1 MSKKLY
7 LDLCSFNRPYDD
19 QLVDVIRL
27 ESEAKLTIQERIER
41 GEHELIWSFIL
52 TYENSKNPD
61 LNTLEAIENWKNLAA
76 MVIEYSTDVV
86 EQGQALSRLGL
97 DPKDALHVSSAILAG
112 ADYFITTDKGI
123 LKRRSIIDQINILN
137 PVEFLLQEDK

>member
-86 EQGQALSRLGL
+86 EQGQALSSLGL